1 MHIHLRIHV
10 LFNIA
15 FQDNGMADFMSNLP
29 GPSHASTS
37 AQPKHIATAT
47 THNARPKK
55 FTISPTTEDASKPG
69 GGGGRTSSL
78 HGDASSISLEFSK
91 TWFNFAAPPPSK
103 KRKVQFTRCVK
114 LVMSSQFKS
123 FSYYRIT

>member
-1 MHIHLRIHV
+1 
-10 LFNIA
+10 
-15 FQDNGMADFMSNLP
+15 MADFMSNLP

-37 AQPKHIATAT
+37 SQPKHTATAT
-47 THNARPKK
+47 THNNARPKK
-55 FTISPTTEDASKPG
+55 FTISPTTEDASKP

-114 LVMSSQFKS
+114 LVVSSQYLSLF
-123 FSYYRIT
+123 RTTE